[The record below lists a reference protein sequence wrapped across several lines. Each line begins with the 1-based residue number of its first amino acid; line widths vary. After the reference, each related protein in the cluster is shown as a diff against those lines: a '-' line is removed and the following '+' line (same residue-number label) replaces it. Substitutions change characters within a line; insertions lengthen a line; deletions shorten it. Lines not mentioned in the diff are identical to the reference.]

1 MSNFNTYLPLCVLKV
16 NPLDLP
22 KSIHFLKQNFWFY
35 FLVELFLQA
44 NMIDPSEAFVE
55 VILETALTFT
65 FVGIVLFL
73 NRTTHLYVQIITAI
87 LFCENVVAF
96 FGVPVVVWLT
106 VSESLLSYYFM
117 GALILWDFVLITFI
131 LKKVIGINF
140 FASVVISFFYFMMTY
155 VGAYSLT
162 LLFF

>member
-1 MSNFNTYLPLCVLKV
+1 
-16 NPLDLP
+16 
-22 KSIHFLKQNFWFY
+22 
-35 FLVELFLQA
+35 
-44 NMIDPSEAFVE
+44 MIDPSEAFVE
-55 VILETALTFT
+55 VILETALTFI